1 MSLIPTIPE
10 AGDLGTAVDAHAGFP
25 NAATDEPSGVLSLD
39 QLLVPS
45 PHSTYFFRVRG
56 HRFEHLGI
64 FDGDIAIVDRAK
76 AIAPSTM
83 VVSWTGIGEL
93 VITKSHKNLTPD
105 TAWGTITAIIHQF

>member
-1 MSLIPTIPE
+1 MSLIPPIPE

-56 HRFEHLGI
+56 HRFERMGI

-76 AIAPSTM
+76 SVKTGLL
-83 VVSWTGIGEL
+83 VVSWTDVGEL
-93 VITKSHKNLTPD
+93 IIAKWHKDSDVD
-105 TAWGTITAIIHQF
+105 TIWGTITTVIHQF